1 MGLRVK
7 RGVCAVILSF
17 LLVLSGCGSKNEV
30 FNYEGQP
37 EPAQTLSFFGNKY
50 ESENVTVI
58 EDILTAFML
67 EHPDTRI
74 SYESLKGAAYYE
86 ALEKRMASGQI
97 DDVFMVNHD
106 TALSFS
112 QAGRLADLS
121 GLEAIG
127 SFSDLMLSQMTEP
140 DGSIC
145 WVPTT
150 ISAFGLYCNLD
161 LLKAHG
167 REVPANLAEWRETC
181 DYFVARGITP
191 IIANN
196 DISLKTLAIAKGFYA
211 LYRDG
216 AQQEAFERINSGEE
230 ALSGYLTS
238 GFALAEEFCTLGYID
253 GEQALATQKTSDD
266 LAQFALGESP
276 FMLTGAWAA
285 DRVAALEPDFAFEVT
300 PYPVLEDGAV
310 LVVNPDTRLSVSA
323 DSPHAGAALEFVA
336 CFLREDH
343 IRKFADNQ
351 CSFSPLADAAAPA
364 CREISPLSKSYR
376 TETAVIGADSL
387 LDFPVWDLTAEA
399 SRRILAGE
407 DLDAVMG
414 WLDEQVREAVG

>member
-196 DISLKTLAIAKGFYA
+196 DISLKTLSIAKGFYA

-285 DRVAALEPDFAFEVT
+285 DRVAAQDPDFAFEVT
-300 PYPVLEDGAV
+300 PIRCWR
-310 LVVNPDTRLSVSA
+310 T
-323 DSPHAGAALEFVA
+323 AL
-336 CFLREDH
+336 C
-343 IRKFADNQ
+343 
-351 CSFSPLADAAAPA
+351 
-364 CREISPLSKSYR
+364 
-376 TETAVIGADSL
+376 
-387 LDFPVWDLTAEA
+387 W
-399 SRRILAGE
+399 
-407 DLDAVMG
+407 
-414 WLDEQVREAVG
+414 W

>member
-17 LLVLSGCGSKNEV
+17 LLVLSGCGSRNEV

-58 EDILTAFML
+58 EEILTAFML

-86 ALEKRMASGQI
+86 ALEKRMASGQV

-216 AQQEAFERINSGEE
+216 AQQDAFERINRGEE
-230 ALSGYLTS
+230 TLSGYLSS

-285 DRVAALEPDFAFEVT
+285 DRVAALEPDFVFEVT

-310 LVVNPDTRLSVSA
+310 LVVNPDTRLSVSG
-323 DSPHAGAALEFVA
+323 DSPHTTAAMEFIA
-336 CFLREDH
+336 CFLREEH
-343 IRKFADNQ
+343 IQKFADNQ
-351 CSFSPLADAAAPA
+351 CSFSPLVDAAAPS
-364 CREISPLSKSYR
+364 CREIRRLADSYR
-376 TETAVIGADSL
+376 TQPAVFGADSL
-387 LDFPVWDLTAEA
+387 LDFPVWDLTGEV

-407 DLDAVMG
+407 DLDTAMA
-414 WLDEQVREAVG
+414 WMDEQVREMVG